1 MIIITHIFTTRRL
14 GPLTFFLA
22 LLVTESTRPLA
33 KLLMDKLSGSDYR
46 GEIRF
51 FFAYIYLFLLFFT
64 CKW

>member
-14 GPLTFFLA
+14 RPLTFFLA

-46 GEIRF
+46 SEIRF
-51 FFAYIYLFLLFFT
+51 FRLRLFISVILYM
-64 CKW
+64 